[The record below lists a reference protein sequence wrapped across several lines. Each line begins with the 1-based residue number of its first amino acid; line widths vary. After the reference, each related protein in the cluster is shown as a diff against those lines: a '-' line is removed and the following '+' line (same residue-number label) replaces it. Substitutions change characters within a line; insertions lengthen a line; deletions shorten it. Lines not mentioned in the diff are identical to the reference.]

1 MPTKL
6 GSPKTSKPSLTR
18 LGELTVR
25 VLCLVRGLPPRLV
38 ESCLNRVRLDP
49 SPAATKGTWQ
59 PDFESFF
66 SMLVLLMLGLGLG
79 LGLGEWGGEAMTTD

>member
-18 LGELTVR
+18 PGELT

-66 SMLVLLMLGLGLG
+66 PLLVLLMLGLGLG
-79 LGLGEWGGEAMTTD
+79 LGLGEWGGEAMTTG